1 MTTDELIS
9 SPLADWMLEC
19 DDEQDV
25 VIGTIGRLVRN
36 LPGYRFPGWSTAEDR
51 RAVSDIL
58 LPALKGLRG
67 FKNAYCCEM
76 LELSYEQRRA
86 LMVRKQLTPCM
97 AARQDGCH
105 LIIPDKRNIICMVNE
120 EEHLVL
126 HACRAGNSIRETINE
141 LRRLASALESK
152 VSFAHDSR
160 NGYLTSMPGESGD
173 GIQIYTILHLPAL
186 TISNMMPQ
194 VCKAMEKLHVNIS
207 PYYSDGEDDTGNQF
221 IAYSIPG
228 PEGSTDEMLTHYR
241 AVLKNLINREQQVRF
256 KLALEPGLILE
267 DKVARAFA
275 TLSHARRLSLQES
288 RNALSI
294 LRLGRVLGMIDWDDD
309 GQPKFALS
317 QLRHLDCVL
326 ALYTALNTEEQEVT
340 APVARA
346 GAIRMQLDTHH
357 AQLSDNVF

>member
-1 MTTDELIS
+1 MTIDELVNS
-9 SPLADWMLEC
+9 DLPEWLVNCADS
-19 DDEQDV
+19 QDI

-36 LPGYRFPGWSTAEDR
+36 LNGFRFPGWSTPEDR

-58 LPALKGLRG
+58 LPALRSLRG
-67 FKNAYCCEM
+67 FKDSLCAEM
-76 LELSYEQRRA
+76 SELSYEQRRA
-86 LMVRKQLTPCM
+86 LLVRKQLTPCM

-105 LIIPDKRNIICMVNE
+105 ILLPQHRNIVCMVNE

-126 HACRAGNSIRETINE
+126 HVCRAGNSVREVLAE
-141 LRRLASALESK
+141 LRKLADNLEKK
-152 VSFAHDSR
+152 VTFAHTTG